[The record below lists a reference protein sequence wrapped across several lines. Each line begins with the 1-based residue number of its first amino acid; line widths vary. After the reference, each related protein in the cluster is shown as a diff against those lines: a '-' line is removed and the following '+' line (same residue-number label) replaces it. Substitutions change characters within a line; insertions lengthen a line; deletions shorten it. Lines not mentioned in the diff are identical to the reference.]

1 MTQNVKAAFERDI
14 VPLPLS
20 AILPLKAVPET
31 VKQSVKFRR
40 IAQSINEVGV
50 IEPIVVA
57 RSKDDSHGFL
67 LLDGHVR
74 YTILRDRGDVTIVC
88 LVADDDEAFT
98 YNKRV
103 NRLATIQEHFMIMR
117 ALDRGVS
124 EEKLARALNVDVKHL
139 KRRKTLLD
147 GVCPE
152 VVELL
157 KDKTVN
163 PGTFEILRK
172 MKAFRQI
179 EVADLMV
186 SAGNF
191 SSSYAKALLAGTKQT
206 DLARPD
212 TPKKIHGLTPEQM
225 SRMEREMESVTG
237 DFKAIES
244 SYGEDVLHLV
254 VASGYLNRLISNPAI
269 ERYLDKRH
277 PELLVEFRAIIA
289 AASLDQGTLPSGDSV
304 AG

>member
-1 MTQNVKAAFERDI
+1 MTPPVKASFEPDI
-14 VPLPLS
+14 VQLPLA
-20 AILPLKAVPET
+20 AILPLKTIPET
-31 VKQSVKFRR
+31 VKDSVKFRR
-40 IAQSINEVGV
+40 IAQSIREIGI
-50 IEPIVVA
+50 IEPIVVS
-57 RSKDDSHGFL
+57 RSKDDPDIYL

-74 YTILRDRGDVTIVC
+74 YTIMRDDDQATITC
-88 LVADDDEAFT
+88 LISDDDEAFT

-124 EEKLARALNVDVKHL
+124 EEKLARALNVEVKHL

-147 GVCPE
+147 GICPE

-157 KDKTVN
+157 KDKSVN
-163 PGTFEILRK
+163 PGTFEVLRK
-172 MKAFRQI
+172 MKPYRQI
-179 EVADLMV
+179 EAADLMA

-191 SSSYAKALLAGTKQT
+191 SSSYAKALLAGTKQD

-212 TPKKIHGLTPEQM
+212 VQKKVHGLTPEQM
-225 SRMEREMESVTG
+225 SRMEREMETVTG
-237 DFKAIES
+237 DFKAIEA

-269 ERYLDKRH
+269 EDYLERRH
-277 PELLVEFRAIIA
+277 PELLIEFRAVVA
-289 AASLDQGTLPSGDSV
+289 ATSLDQGSLPN
-304 AG
+304 